1 MAIRAGIFLHR
12 GGKVGLQS
20 IELNSHQGK
29 IVDAKEATGFQ
40 KLTSFSCG
48 WTQRR
53 QVISLDY
60 GQHC

>member
-1 MAIRAGIFLHR
+1 MAIRAVIFLHR

-40 KLTSFSCG
+40 S
-48 WTQRR
+48 
-53 QVISLDY
+53 
-60 GQHC
+60 